1 MKFVVIVKSRRGEI
15 YPSPSRDRVRV
26 SRKFKRNQS
35 DLHRWKKRGGEK
47 EGSIE
52 LWNRKCCIPS
62 KEYRDRMISV
72 FEVTLENWKPIFK
85 LESLTFRQLL
95 YLHFHP
101 FYLPLPSFPVATNR
115 NLFKQA
121 VRLPSSPSIRWEAA
135 VSGLE
140 FTGNNIVARRW
151 PRNECTCHDKVS
163 FVVATPPRNF

>member
-1 MKFVVIVKSRRGEI
+1 MQRPLNLKIIDRNEIRRNRKVGREI

-26 SRKFKRNQS
+26 SRKFKRNQF

-95 YLHFHP
+95 YLHLHP
-101 FYLPLPSFPVATNR
+101 FYLPLVPRGDESKSFQTSS
-115 NLFKQA
+115 QA
-121 VRLPSSPSIRWEAA
+121 YRLPSSSSIRWEAA

-151 PRNECTCHDKVS
+151 PKERVY
-163 FVVATPPRNF
+163 VPR

>member
-1 MKFVVIVKSRRGEI
+1 MQRPLNLKIIDRNEIRRNRKVGREI
-15 YPSPSRDRVRV
+15 YPSLSRDRVRV

-95 YLHFHP
+95 YLHLHP
-101 FYLPLPSFPVATNR
+101 FYLPLPVATNR
-115 NLFKQA
+115 NLFKQP
-121 VRLPSSPSIRWEAA
+121 VRLTGSLLRRR
-135 VSGLE
+135 
-140 FTGNNIVARRW
+140 FTGKLQFPAWNLPEII
-151 PRNECTCHDKVS
+151 S
-163 FVVATPPRNF
+163 

>member
-1 MKFVVIVKSRRGEI
+1 MHTRSTISTDQCNAVLISKSSIEMKFVVIVKSRRGEI

-121 VRLPSSPSIRWEAA
+121 VRL
-135 VSGLE
+135 
-140 FTGNNIVARRW
+140 TGSLLRRRFAGKLQFPAW
-151 PRNECTCHDKVS
+151 NLPEIIS
-163 FVVATPPRNF
+163 